1 MTVEIVPADFPGLE
15 GLCWNRNKT
24 GPIDRETAW
33 ALYRANWRFVWQ
45 DALTNDERALIE
57 SLEDEFGNGERLLGT
72 DGPPPAFARL
82 ITPEE
87 AAEILGIDLVLL
99 ERRIRAGR
107 LLCREIDGQIRI
119 GLEDVL
125 ALKEAEEK
133 RNALM
138 AEIYEDME
146 GVDSTPNGPPRKL

>member
-1 MTVEIVPADFPGLE
+1 MTAKIVPADFPGLE
-15 GLCWNRNKT
+15 SLCWNRSKT
-24 GPIDRETAW
+24 APIDRETAW

-45 DALTNDERALIE
+45 DTLTDDERALIE
-57 SLEDEFGNGERLLGT
+57 SLEVEFGNGERLLGT

-99 ERRIRAGR
+99 ERRIKAGR
-107 LLCREIDGQIRI
+107 LFCREIDGEARI

-125 ALKEAEEK
+125 ALKEAEDK
-133 RNALM
+133 QNALM

-146 GVDSTPNGPPRKL
+146 GVDSPPNGVERKM